1 MRRPHCGTVFNDKT
15 GGIMRTKPFFSMIL
29 IAFLTISLAACNVML
44 ERAENSEIVSG
55 SGNVVTETREVSG
68 FTAVTLE
75 GFGEVIIDQN
85 GSESL
90 TITTDENFMPY
101 LETEVRGDTLFIR
114 TQEDVIFTDIAK
126 LTFLIE
132 AASLDSVELSGAGS
146 MTISNLD
153 TDRWQATLPGAGSIT
168 VSGQATAQTVE
179 LSGAGSYDA
188 AGLESQEAAIHNSG
202 AGTAVVMVS
211 DDLDVT
217 IDGLGSVEYIGDPQ
231 VTQEINGVGSV
242 RQRP

>member
-1 MRRPHCGTVFNDKT
+1 
-15 GGIMRTKPFFSMIL
+15 MRTKPFFSMIL
-29 IAFLTISLAACNVML
+29 IALLTISLAACNAML

-68 FTAVTLE
+68 FTAVTLQ

-188 AGLESQEAAIHNSG
+188 AGLESQEATIHSSG
-202 AGTAVVMVS
+202 AGSAIVRAS
-211 DDLDVT
+211 DNLDVT